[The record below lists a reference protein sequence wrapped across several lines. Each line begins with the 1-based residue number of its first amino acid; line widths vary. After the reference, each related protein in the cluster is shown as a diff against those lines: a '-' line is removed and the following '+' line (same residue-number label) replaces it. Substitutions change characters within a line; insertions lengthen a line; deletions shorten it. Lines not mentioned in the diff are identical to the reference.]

1 MTIKWD
7 EITIDNLSNLEKALK
22 IFDRVFPVEVRE
34 SHDIF
39 LKSLQYA
46 KRNKPNNF
54 RFLVGFEGEK
64 MVSFATGH
72 YLADVNVGFI
82 VYIFTDPVVRSKGL
96 GTKTLLELEKLL
108 NKDAFLAGY
117 TLLKAVILETET
129 EEMVHTE
136 IEKQD
141 CIKRNKFF
149 ERNNYKQ
156 YKNIDY
162 LQPPLHF
169 GASNIPLNLFIK
181 RVQLNEINDE
191 EVSNAIRSIFREK
204 YYIVN
209 EIDKDIIELCL
220 KTMGVNNEALFNN

>member
-7 EITIDNLSNLEKALK
+7 EITFDNVSNLEKALK
-22 IFDRVFPVEVRE
+22 IFDQVFPVEVRE

-39 LKSLQYA
+39 LKSIQYA

-54 RFLVGFEGEK
+54 RFLIGFEGEK

-96 GTKTLLELEKLL
+96 GTKTLLKLEELL

-117 TLLKAVILETET
+117 TSLKAVILETET
-129 EEMVHTE
+129 
-136 IEKQD
+136 EKQD

-169 GASNIPLNLFIK
+169 GASNIPLNIFIK
-181 RVQLNEINDE
+181 NMQPNEINDE
-191 EVSNAIRSIFREK
+191 EISNAIRSIFREK

-209 EIDKDIIELCL
+209 EIDKDILKLCL
-220 KTMGVNNEALFNN
+220 KTMGINNEALFNN